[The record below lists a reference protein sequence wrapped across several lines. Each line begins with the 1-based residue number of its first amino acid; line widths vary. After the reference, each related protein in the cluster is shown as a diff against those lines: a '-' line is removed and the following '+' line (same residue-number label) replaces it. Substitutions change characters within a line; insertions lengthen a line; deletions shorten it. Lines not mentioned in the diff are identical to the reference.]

1 MIYLSRYHHTPLTL
15 SKYRVVSL
23 TFKNIHQRRCLLFIQ
38 LTHKHWFGLTNK
50 YEEYIKRITELNFVS
65 SSKNLMGAHLV
76 LLIFEEI
83 GHLVFRWVLLHLVIE
98 KVFLLCLGLSLLLLF
113 VSVVQYLSKS
123 LVVRSTHSSSAIRIT
138 NNRRNSINTNSTKS
152 KFQLINELLYFN
164 S

>member
-1 MIYLSRYHHTPLTL
+1 MILIVFTAKNLISLNQ
-15 SKYRVVSL
+15 SFGSNVSGDE
-23 TFKNIHQRRCLLFIQ
+23 NE
-38 LTHKHWFGLTNK
+38 
-50 YEEYIKRITELNFVS
+50 YEEHIKRITELNFAP
-65 SSKNLMGAHLV
+65 SSKKLMWAHSV

-83 GHLVFRWVLLHLVIE
+83 GHLVFRWILLHLVIE
-98 KVFLLCLGLSLLLLF
+98 KVFLVCLGLSLLLLF